1 MGPYGPW
8 VPKRPQRGPTWLI
21 VMYHTC
27 GKCFRV
33 IWGLPGQHL
42 VRSSFYPS
50 RRLRGT
56 KNFNFAVVKNFSWIC
71 EPRPISKCKVVLD
84 VYFRPFSS
92 ILGMVFFQKMAL
104 CEYLILVI
112 FGQFWLFRANFGPE
126 ISKEYLFQLFRCK
139 KDNGITKSGLIWLFG
154 KLGSPG
160 APKPTLGPKTPLN
173 GPGRAKIG
181 VNAPHA
187 VQLTSFGPKKTDSNR
202 TPQRSV
208 PFTWNQPVARTVN
221 TVDCYYWH
229 SFGTLILHQQMTV

>member
-1 MGPYGPW
+1 M
-8 VPKRPQRGPTWLI
+8 
-21 VMYHTC
+21 
-27 GKCFRV
+27 
-33 IWGLPGQHL
+33 
-42 VRSSFYPS
+42 
-50 RRLRGT
+50 
-56 KNFNFAVVKNFSWIC
+56 KNFSWIC

-92 ILGMVFFQKMAL
+92 ILGVVFFQKMAL

-187 VQLTSFGPKKTDSNR
+187 VQLTSFGPKKPDSNR

-208 PFTWNQPVARTVN
+208 PFTWNQPCAVVWIKGN
-221 TVDCYYWH
+221 TDNIECINPYQTGQTGRPRNCSWSRCPHKQLSYIIGVYAKGQNGLNW
-229 SFGTLILHQQMTV
+229 L

>member
-1 MGPYGPW
+1 M
-8 VPKRPQRGPTWLI
+8 
-21 VMYHTC
+21 
-27 GKCFRV
+27 
-33 IWGLPGQHL
+33 
-42 VRSSFYPS
+42 
-50 RRLRGT
+50 
-56 KNFNFAVVKNFSWIC
+56 KNFSWIC

-92 ILGMVFFQKMAL
+92 ILGMMFFQKMAL

-187 VQLTSFGPKKTDSNR
+187 VQLTSFGPKKPDSNR

-208 PFTWNQPVARTVN
+208 PFTWNQT
-221 TVDCYYWH
+221 TIWY
-229 SFGTLILHQQMTV
+229 LIVSILSIHRLGIWKRLKMGQELASDQTNCSDLRWQISQFVWGGFFTNLNFTSSL